1 MYLKSRDGLS
11 SVCQFCF
18 SLFLLVSRDG
28 LSSALR
34 FDNNNVIQLPP
45 TYVRQAPIFGFVAHK
60 IPVNGNVENSCHM
73 FAELDP
79 GNLI

>member
-1 MYLKSRDGLS
+1 MTVFNFIRVKFCPQLS
-11 SVCQFCF
+11 TKEIFYSKKFF
-18 SLFLLVSRDG
+18 S
-28 LSSALR
+28 

-79 GNLI
+79 GILILD